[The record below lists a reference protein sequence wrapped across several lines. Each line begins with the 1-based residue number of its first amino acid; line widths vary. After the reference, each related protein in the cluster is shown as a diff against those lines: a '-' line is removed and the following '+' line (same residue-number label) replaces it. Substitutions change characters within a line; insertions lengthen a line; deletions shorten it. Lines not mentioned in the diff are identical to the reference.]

1 MRKKKKTKILQIRMI
16 ITGNLTKVLK
26 TLEEVI
32 SRNRH
37 NLLETIY

>member
-1 MRKKKKTKILQIRMI
+1 MI